1 MGQGMHRIAILL
13 FAVATL
19 GACKDKPA
27 PAPSTSASRSE
38 TGSAGSPERWAGP
51 NAGRVTPP
59 KAPERQAP
67 GERRWRGDPDDPAWQ
82 AEREQRRAER
92 EQRRA
97 DQRAEQVA
105 QFDTDGDG
113 TLSDTEREAMR
124 QTRID
129 DRMAVLDADGDGK
142 ITQAELDAMP
152 ERGRRGGRR
161 GLDLSRVDTD
171 GDGTLSRAE
180 LEASMQRRG
189 GRRGGPDRDE
199 AAEPTEP

>member
-1 MGQGMHRIAILL
+1 MHRIAVLL

-19 GACKDKPA
+19 GACKDDPA
-27 PAPSTSASRSE
+27 PAASTSASRSE
-38 TGSAGSPERWAGP
+38 ARGESPERWAGP

-97 DQRAEQVA
+97 DQRAEQIA
-105 QFDTDGDG
+105 QFDADGDG
-113 TLSDTEREAMR
+113 ALSDTERETMR

-142 ITQAELDAMP
+142 ITQAELEATP

-161 GLDLSRVDTD
+161 GLDMSRVDTD

-189 GRRGGPDRDE
+189 RRGGRRGGPDRDE